1 MLAAERDFAANAAHE
16 LRTPVAAARAEA
28 QRVIAALDRIAALS
42 ERLLQLA
49 RAESGVGLA
58 RLPVDLTGLVP
69 LVLADLP
76 ARPGRPLRYDDGD
89 LDEAV
94 VQGDADGLA
103 ILIRNL
109 VENALRHGTGPVRV
123 TLSAGPR
130 LTVRNPAAPG
140 ARFRLGRLDR
150 DPASEGTGLG
160 LTIAARLAE
169 QAGAR
174 LVTDIVDGTATAALD
189 WAPGRRD

>member
-1 MLAAERDFAANAAHE
+1 M
-16 LRTPVAAARAEA
+16 
-28 QRVIAALDRIAALS
+28 
-42 ERLLQLA
+42 
-49 RAESGVGLA
+49 
-58 RLPVDLTGLVP
+58 
-69 LVLADLP
+69 
-76 ARPGRPLRYDDGD
+76 
-89 LDEAV
+89 
-94 VQGDADGLA
+94 QGDADGLA

-123 TLSAGPR
+123 TLSAGAR

-140 ARFRLGRLDR
+140 ARLRLGRLDR

-174 LVTDIVDGTATAALD
+174 LATDIVDGTATAALD

>member
-1 MLAAERDFAANAAHE
+1 MTTRSTCSAGDQVVASPTTQSRLAAICSA
-16 LRTPVAAARAEA
+16 
-28 QRVIAALDRIAALS
+28 S
-42 ERLLQLA
+42 
-49 RAESGVGLA
+49 A
-58 RLPVDLTGLVP
+58 RL
-69 LVLADLP
+69 
-76 ARPGRPLRYDDGD
+76 RPSTSIDS
-89 LDEAV
+89 V
-94 VQGDADGLA
+94 MSQ
-103 ILIRNL
+103 
-109 VENALRHGTGPVRV
+109 TV
-123 TLSAGPR
+123 T
-130 LTVRNPAAPG
+130 AAPG